1 MKKSWILVASILVAA
16 TTSWSQSDLELAEF
30 YYNEGSY
37 VQSKLYLDQ
46 IWKKNKT
53 KMVFDM
59 YYDVLIALDD
69 FDAAEKLVKS
79 RMRSKN
85 TRANAYVELG
95 ELYLHFGR
103 EAQAREAFDEAMARL
118 QPSRNSAIGLANAF
132 LKLNELD
139 LALEVYAK
147 AQTMG
152 VDNLD
157 YQLVDLEG
165 RRGNY
170 DGMIDAAMRLLHTK
184 PTYFRNI
191 QNSFTRNLRVLDNP
205 ELGSLLKGKLIT
217 AARNY
222 PGDSVYPELLVWYFN
237 QVKDF
242 GNAFIHAK
250 SLDLRGGEDGNRI
263 IALAQTAARNGD
275 YSAAARCYAY
285 VARKGMDNLYFFT
298 ARTQSLRMRMEPLL
312 KTIPTDNGAIEGLTV
327 EYKQTLNDL
336 GLSAETAGIAKDLAH
351 VQAFYLRSPSQ
362 AIELLEDILKIP
374 ALYERTAALC
384 KLELGDILVF
394 QDNIWD
400 ASLLFSQVELDFKDD
415 FFGHEAKF
423 RNARIS
429 YYAGDFDWAQA
440 QLDALKASTSK
451 LISNDA
457 IDLSL
462 LITDNYAMDTI
473 SAPMWL
479 YAQADLLATQHRYT
493 EARSKLDSI
502 VAVWPGHALE
512 DEILMTQG
520 RMALEQGDIDTAL
533 VIFQEVVD
541 LHFDDI
547 LADDALFELG
557 KLHEDQ
563 IGDEEAAANYFEQL
577 LFDYP
582 NSLHAVE
589 ARRRYRAMRGDNV
602 EQ

>member
-1 MKKSWILVASILVAA
+1 MKKTWILVASVLMA
-16 TTSWSQSDLELAEF
+16 TTTVWGQSDLELAEF

-37 VQSKLYLDQ
+37 EQSKLYLDQ

-69 FDAAEKLVKS
+69 FEAAEKLVKS
-79 RMRSKN
+79 RMRGKN

-95 ELYLHFGR
+95 QLYLHFGR
-103 EAQAREAFDEAMARL
+103 EAQARSAFDEAMERL

-139 LALEVYAK
+139 LALEVYTK

-170 DGMIDAAMRLLHTK
+170 DGMIDAALRLLHTK

-191 QNSFTRNLRVLDNP
+191 QNSFIRNLRVLDNP
-205 ELGSLLKGKLIT
+205 ELGVLLKGKLIT

-222 PGDSVYPELLVWYFN
+222 PDDVAYPELLVWYFN
-237 QVKDF
+237 QVRDF
-242 GNAFIHAK
+242 GNAFVHAK
-250 SLDLRGGEDGNRI
+250 SLDLRGSEDGNRI
-263 IALAQTAARNGD
+263 VELAQTASRNKD
-275 YSAAARCYAY
+275 YDTAARCYAY
-285 VARKGMDNLYFFT
+285 VAGKGRDNPYFYT
-298 ARTQSLRMRMEPLL
+298 ARAQSLRMRMEPLL
-312 KTIPTDNGAIEGLTV
+312 EAIPSDTKAIADLTV
-327 EYKQTLNDL
+327 EYEQTLNDL
-336 GLSAETAGIAKDLAH
+336 GLTEETAGIAKDLAH
-351 VQAFYLRSPSQ
+351 AQAFYLQSPTQ
-362 AIELLEDILKIP
+362 AIELLESVLEIP
-374 ALYERTAALC
+374 GIYDRMAALC

-473 SAPMWL
+473 SEPMWL
-479 YAQADLLATQHRYT
+479 YAQADLLAEQHRYDQ
-493 EARSKLDSI
+493 ARSKLDSI
-502 VAVWPGHALE
+502 LAIWPGHAS
-512 DEILMTQG
+512 G
-520 RMALEQGDIDTAL
+520 RRNS
-533 VIFQEVVD
+533 
-541 LHFDDI
+541 H
-547 LADDALFELG
+547 DARAHGFG
-557 KLHEDQ
+557 T
-563 IGDEEAAANYFEQL
+563 
-577 LFDYP
+577 
-582 NSLHAVE
+582 
-589 ARRRYRAMRGDNV
+589 RRCRYRACSLSRSRGPAFRRHPSGRCPV
-602 EQ
+602 

>member
-1 MKKSWILVASILVAA
+1 MRKNWIIVASMLTAA
-16 TTSWSQSDLELAEF
+16 VGGWSQSDLELAEF
-30 YYNEGSY
+30 YYNDGSY
-37 VQSKLYLDQ
+37 AQSKLYLDQ

-79 RMRSKN
+79 RMRGKN
-85 TRANAYVELG
+85 TRANSYVELG
-95 ELYLHFGR
+95 QLYLHFGK
-103 EAQAREAFDEAMARL
+103 EEQAREAFDEAMERL
-118 QPSRNSAIGLANAF
+118 QPNRNSAIGLANAF

-139 LALEVYAK
+139 LALEVYTK
-147 AQTMG
+147 AQELG
-152 VDNLD
+152 VANLD

-170 DGMIDAAMRLLHTK
+170 DGMIDAAMRLLHAR
-184 PTYFRNI
+184 PTYYRNI

-205 ELGSLLKGKLIT
+205 ELGVLLKGKLIA
-217 AARNY
+217 AARNF
-222 PGDSVYPELLVWYFN
+222 PEDDVFPELLVWYFN

-250 SLDLRGGEDGNRI
+250 SLDLRGDEDGNRI
-263 IALAQTAARNGD
+263 IELAQTAARNAD
-275 YSAAARCYAY
+275 YGTAAKCYSY
-285 VARKGMDNLYFFT
+285 VAGKGKTNPYFFS

-312 KTIPTDNGAIEGLTV
+312 EAIPTDVPAIAALAS
-327 EYKQTLNDL
+327 EYEQTLNDL
-336 GLSAETAGIAKDLAH
+336 GLTAETAGIAKDLAH
-351 VQAFYLRSPSQ
+351 AKAFYLQ
-362 AIELLEDILKIP
+362 APDDAIATLEAVLEIP
-374 ALYERTAALC
+374 ALYDRMAALC
-384 KLELGDILVF
+384 KLELGDIFIF

-415 FFGHEAKF
+415 VFGHEAKF

-462 LITDNYAMDTI
+462 IITDNYAMDTI
-473 SAPMWL
+473 SEPMWL
-479 YAQADLLATQHRYT
+479 FAQADLLSAQHRYD
-493 EARSKLDSI
+493 EARAKLDSI
-502 VAVWPGHALE
+502 IAVWPGHSLE

-520 RMALEQGDIDTAL
+520 HMALEQGDIDTAL
-533 VIFQEVVD
+533 TMFQEVVD

-557 KLHEDQ
+557 KLYEDQ
-563 IGDEEAAANYFEQL
+563 LADAEAASGYFEQL

-589 ARRRYRAMRGDNV
+589 ARRRFRAMRGDDI
-602 EQ
+602 E

>member
-1 MKKSWILVASILVAA
+1 MKKTWILVASVLMA
-16 TTSWSQSDLELAEF
+16 TTTVWGQSDLELAEF

-37 VQSKLYLDQ
+37 EQSKLYLDQ

-59 YYDVLIALDD
+59 YYDVLIALDN
-69 FDAAEKLVKS
+69 FEAAEKLVKS
-79 RMRSKN
+79 RMRGKN

-95 ELYLHFGR
+95 QLYLHFGR
-103 EAQAREAFDEAMARL
+103 EAQARSAFDEAMERL

-139 LALEVYAK
+139 LALEVYTK
-147 AQTMG
+147 AQAMG

-170 DGMIDAAMRLLHTK
+170 DGMIDAALRLLHTK

-191 QNSFTRNLRVLDNP
+191 QNSFIRNLRVLDNP
-205 ELGSLLKGKLIT
+205 ELGALLKGKLIT

-222 PGDSVYPELLVWYFN
+222 PDDFAYPELLVWYFN
-237 QVKDF
+237 QVRDF
-242 GNAFIHAK
+242 GNAFVHAK
-250 SLDLRGGEDGNRI
+250 SLDLRGSEDGNRI
-263 IALAQTAARNGD
+263 VELAQTASRNKD
-275 YSAAARCYAY
+275 YDTAARCYAY
-285 VARKGMDNLYFFT
+285 VAGKGRDNPYFYT

-312 KTIPTDNGAIEGLTV
+312 EAIPSDTEAIADLTV
-327 EYKQTLNDL
+327 EYEQTLNDL
-336 GLSAETAGIAKDLAH
+336 GLTEETAGIAKDLAH
-351 VQAFYLRSPSQ
+351 AQAFYLQSPTQ
-362 AIELLEDILKIP
+362 AIELLESVLEIP
-374 ALYERTAALC
+374 GIYDRMAALC

-394 QDNIWD
+394 QNNIWD

-473 SAPMWL
+473 SEPMWL
-479 YAQADLLATQHRYT
+479 YAQADLLAEQHRYD

-502 VAVWPGHALE
+502 LAIWPGHALE

-520 RMALEQGDIDTAL
+520 RMALEQGDVDTAL
-533 VIFQEVVD
+533 VLFQEVVN

-557 KLHEDQ
+557 KLHEDVLA
-563 IGDEEAAANYFEQL
+563 DETAAAGYFEQL

-589 ARRRYRAMRGDNV
+589 ARRRFRAMRGDDI
-602 EQ
+602 E

>member
-1 MKKSWILVASILVAA
+1 MKKNWILVASVLMA
-16 TTSWSQSDLELAEF
+16 TTAVWGQSDLELAEF

-37 VQSKLYLDQ
+37 EQSKLYLDQ

-79 RMRSKN
+79 RMRGKN

-95 ELYLHFGR
+95 QLYLHFGR
-103 EAQAREAFDEAMARL
+103 EAQARSAFDEAMERL

-139 LALEVYAK
+139 LALEVYTK

-170 DGMIDAAMRLLHTK
+170 DGMIDAALRLLHTK

-191 QNSFTRNLRVLDNP
+191 QNSFIRNLRVLDNP
-205 ELGSLLKGKLIT
+205 ELGVLLKGKLIT

-222 PGDSVYPELLVWYFN
+222 PDDVAYPELLVWYFN
-237 QVKDF
+237 QVRDF
-242 GNAFIHAK
+242 GNAFVHAK
-250 SLDLRGGEDGNRI
+250 SLDLRGSEDGNRI
-263 IALAQTAARNGD
+263 VELAQTASRNKD
-275 YSAAARCYAY
+275 YDTAARCYAY
-285 VARKGMDNLYFFT
+285 VAGKGRDNPYFYT

-312 KTIPTDNGAIEGLTV
+312 EAIPSDTKAIADLTV
-327 EYKQTLNDL
+327 EYEQTLNDM
-336 GLSAETAGIAKDLAH
+336 GLTEKTAGIAKDLAH
-351 VQAFYLRSPSQ
+351 AQAFYLQSPTQ
-362 AIELLEDILKIP
+362 AIELLESVLEIP
-374 ALYERTAALC
+374 GIYNRMAALC

-473 SAPMWL
+473 SEPMWL
-479 YAQADLLATQHRYT
+479 YAQADLLAEQHRYDQ
-493 EARSKLDSI
+493 ARSKLDSI
-502 VAVWPGHALE
+502 LAIWPGHALE

-520 RMALEQGDIDTAL
+520 RMALEQGDVDTAL
-533 VIFQEVVD
+533 VLFQEVVD

-557 KLHEDQ
+557 KLHEDVLA
-563 IGDEEAAANYFEQL
+563 DEMAAADYYEQL

-589 ARRRYRAMRGDNV
+589 ARRRFRAMRGDDI
-602 EQ
+602 E

>member
-1 MKKSWILVASILVAA
+1 MKKSWILVASLFVASTA
-16 TTSWSQSDLELAEF
+16 SWSQSDLELAEF
-30 YYNEGSY
+30 YYNDGSY
-37 VQSKLYLDQ
+37 AQSKLYLDQ

-59 YYDVLIALDD
+59 YYDVLVALDD

-79 RMRSKN
+79 RMRGKN

-95 ELYLHFGR
+95 QLYLHFGR
-103 EAQAREAFDEAMARL
+103 EVQAREAFDEAMKRL
-118 QPSRNSAIGLANAF
+118 QPNRNSAIGLANAF

-139 LALEVYAK
+139 LALEVYSK
-147 AQTMG
+147 AQEMG

-170 DGMIDAAMRLLHTK
+170 NGMIDAALRLLHNK

-205 ELGSLLKGKLIT
+205 ELGTLLKGKLI
-217 AARNY
+217 ASARNY
-222 PGDSVYPELLVWYFN
+222 PDDSLYPELLVWYFN

-242 GNAFIHAK
+242 ANAFIHAK
-250 SLDLRGGEDGNRI
+250 SLDLRGEEDGSRLI
-263 IALAQTAARNGD
+263 ELAQTASSNGD
-275 YSAAARCYAY
+275 YETAARCYAY
-285 VARKGMDNLYFFT
+285 VAGKGRENAYFFT

-312 KTIPTDNGAIEGLTV
+312 NAVPNDTEAIADLAE
-327 EYKQTLNDL
+327 EYRQTLNDL
-336 GLSAETAGIAKDLAH
+336 GITTETAGIAKDLAH
-351 VQAFYLRSPSQ
+351 VQAFYLQLPDK
-362 AIELLEDILKIP
+362 AIATLEAVLDIP
-374 ALYERTAALC
+374 ALYDRMAALC

-415 FFGHEAKF
+415 SFGHEAKF

-473 SAPMWL
+473 SEPMWL
-479 YAQADLLATQHRYT
+479 FAQADLLSTQHRYDQAMT
-493 EARSKLDSI
+493 KLDSI
-502 VAVWPGHALE
+502 VAIWPGHALE

-520 RMALEQGDIDTAL
+520 HMALEQGNVDTAL
-533 VIFQEVVD
+533 MLFQEVVD

-557 KLHEDQ
+557 KLYEDR
-563 IGDEEAAANYFEQL
+563 IGDEEAAADYFEQL

-589 ARRRYRAMRGDNV
+589 ARRRFRAMRGDTI
-602 EQ
+602 E

>member
-1 MKKSWILVASILVAA
+1 MRKNWIIVASMLTAA
-16 TTSWSQSDLELAEF
+16 VSGWSQSDLELAEF
-30 YYNEGSY
+30 YYNDGSY
-37 VQSKLYLDQ
+37 AQSKLYLDQ

-79 RMRSKN
+79 RMRGKN
-85 TRANAYVELG
+85 TRANSYVELG
-95 ELYLHFGR
+95 QLYLHFGK
-103 EAQAREAFDEAMARL
+103 EEQAREAFDEAMERL
-118 QPSRNSAIGLANAF
+118 QPNRNGAIGLANAF

-139 LALEVYAK
+139 LALEVYTK
-147 AQTMG
+147 AQELG
-152 VDNLD
+152 VANLD

-170 DGMIDAAMRLLHTK
+170 DGMIDAAMRLLHAR
-184 PTYFRNI
+184 PTYYRNI

-205 ELGSLLKGKLIT
+205 ELGVLLKGKLIA

-222 PGDSVYPELLVWYFN
+222 PEDDVFPELLVWYFN

-250 SLDLRGGEDGNRI
+250 SLDLRGDEDGNRI
-263 IALAQTAARNGD
+263 IELAQTAARNAD
-275 YSAAARCYAY
+275 YGTAAKCYSY
-285 VARKGMDNLYFFT
+285 VAGKGKTNPYFFS

-312 KTIPTDNGAIEGLTV
+312 EAIPTDVPAIAALALEC
-327 EYKQTLNDL
+327 EQTLNDL

-351 VQAFYLRSPSQ
+351 AQAFYLQ
-362 AIELLEDILKIP
+362 APDDAIATLEAVLEIP
-374 ALYERTAALC
+374 ALYDRMAALC
-384 KLELGDILVF
+384 KLELGDIFIF

-415 FFGHEAKF
+415 VFGHEAKF

-462 LITDNYAMDTI
+462 IITDNYAMDTI
-473 SAPMWL
+473 SEPMWL
-479 YAQADLLATQHRYT
+479 FAQADLLSAQHRYD
-493 EARSKLDSI
+493 EARAKLDSI
-502 VAVWPGHALE
+502 IAVWPGHSLE

-520 RMALEQGDIDTAL
+520 HMALEQGDIDTAL
-533 VIFQEVVD
+533 TMFQEVVD

-557 KLHEDQ
+557 KLYEDQ
-563 IGDEEAAANYFEQL
+563 LADTEAASGYFEQL

-589 ARRRYRAMRGDNV
+589 ARRRFRAMRGDDI
-602 EQ
+602 E